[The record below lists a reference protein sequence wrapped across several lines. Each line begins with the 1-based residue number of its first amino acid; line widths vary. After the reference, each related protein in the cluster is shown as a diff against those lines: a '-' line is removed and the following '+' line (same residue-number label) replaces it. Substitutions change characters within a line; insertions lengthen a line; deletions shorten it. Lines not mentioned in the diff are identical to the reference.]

1 MTEQELR
8 IAKLSKIMNSGLR
21 IKTANNAQKEAY
33 ERALSELE
41 KQLQAEQQFNRF
53 QEKKQKILEEKER
66 QCFEKI

>member
-53 QEKKQKILEEKER
+53 Q
-66 QCFEKI
+66 